1 MAPEQGGFRKGYH
14 IARPICK
21 LLRRMEAARENN
33 SALHVIY
40 YDFNKAYDS
49 VLHEYLAKVL
59 KHYGFSQEFVGFV
72 KRMYTGLSSEV
83 ITPAGKT
90 DAFQVFRGVRQ
101 GCPLSCLM
109 FLLAINPLLERL
121 REVTNSDFGAAYA
134 DNLMVTSES
143 TEEMQVF
150 NKWVDTFC
158 AASTM
163 AVNLKKTQYT
173 WINEEAN

>member
-1 MAPEQGGFRKGYH
+1 
-14 IARPICK
+14 
-21 LLRRMEAARENN
+21 
-33 SALHVIY
+33 
-40 YDFNKAYDS
+40 
-49 VLHEYLAKVL
+49 
-59 KHYGFSQEFVGFV
+59 
-72 KRMYTGLSSEV
+72 MYTELSSEV

-150 NKWVDTFC
+150 NK
-158 AASTM
+158 
-163 AVNLKKTQYT
+163 
-173 WINEEAN
+173 